1 MKDYGIKH
9 LVNLEER
16 EIIFLIE
23 ILTEKIEDPNTAIN
37 GLGKLIQTLEDSI
50 KEAQQ

>member
-23 ILTEKIEDPNTAIN
+23 ILTEKIETPGTAIN
-37 GLGKLIQTLEDSI
+37 GLGELIQTLEDSI